1 VLLSGEEKK
10 NGKMDGHISH
20 QCLEAYYA
28 PWQHKIHP
36 RFTIADVGK
45 LFRKVTWHYL
55 PSGDI
60 DFSFLSEGDFV
71 VKDVEV
77 DKKTWYCY
85 ICSAWTSR
93 CCSCCRKIAY
103 CGRDCQRND
112 WQRHKQEPFLLFD
125 PPDQRIPRVI
135 HVTMRS
141 KSKRKYVGEE
151 ESCTQI
157 EHYALMGWARSPDI
171 AGIVLN
177 ESLLQGC
184 VLYDHFKAVSELF
197 RGNHIGHFP
206 KSPFIGVKP
215 EDDAL
220 TSLNEKK
227 EKQKEPSTMTAEEK
241 DTVGVNELDTTCV
254 ICFELWDED
263 FHTMACGVLICVNC
277 YNTIHDSTCPS
288 CRTGLAQGSHILQP
302 NIKKIMNCH
311 RAKMIVKCSNEKCEV
326 RLTLKQMHH
335 HREHECQYSPILCE
349 DCSCLVT
356 RELYQRHVEYE
367 CLLRNVKCML
377 CDSEVV
383 CNQMDAHIEKD
394 CPSAQIVCK
403 KCEASIIRKD
413 ELLHFEQDCPKH
425 VVACKLLCGTIM
437 RRELLAEH
445 CNKCDFRKVACDHC
459 HLAMLYNQLG
469 CHLDVC
475 LKRPTVCY
483 SCNKRFPRQWQVRH
497 ARNEC
502 IHRWQQC
509 HKISATCHHWHRAS
523 SRQFKFHVHDV
534 CPAPFDPHMRLQTGM
549 IVDLF
554 NLTSHSRLWQTILVL
569 DSREEEEDKK
579 EEVAVDHYTIRY
591 KVYVNKTDVNAQI
604 GTTRLERKSQLIA
617 PAWSVNV
624 FEAYINV
631 PIAALQCKRT
641 FCGTILLGDG
651 ASPPPCVVGDVHLFG
666 KNWRYCYA
674 IFADKSNTK
683 LELGGCDSITSWG
696 NTYTRMTHIVSCKVL
711 YYFEFVTMK
720 TQCFLYHEI
729 VQTYCPS
736 ILLRN

>member
-1 VLLSGEEKK
+1 
-10 NGKMDGHISH
+10 
-20 QCLEAYYA
+20 
-28 PWQHKIHP
+28 
-36 RFTIADVGK
+36 
-45 LFRKVTWHYL
+45 
-55 PSGDI
+55 
-60 DFSFLSEGDFV
+60 
-71 VKDVEV
+71 
-77 DKKTWYCY
+77 
-85 ICSAWTSR
+85 
-93 CCSCCRKIAY
+93 
-103 CGRDCQRND
+103 
-112 WQRHKQEPFLLFD
+112 
-125 PPDQRIPRVI
+125 
-135 HVTMRS
+135 
-141 KSKRKYVGEE
+141 
-151 ESCTQI
+151 
-157 EHYALMGWARSPDI
+157 
-171 AGIVLN
+171 
-177 ESLLQGC
+177 
-184 VLYDHFKAVSELF
+184 
-197 RGNHIGHFP
+197 
-206 KSPFIGVKP
+206 
-215 EDDAL
+215 
-220 TSLNEKK
+220 
-227 EKQKEPSTMTAEEK
+227 
-241 DTVGVNELDTTCV
+241 
-254 ICFELWDED
+254 
-263 FHTMACGVLICVNC
+263 
-277 YNTIHDSTCPS
+277 
-288 CRTGLAQGSHILQP
+288 
-302 NIKKIMNCH
+302 
-311 RAKMIVKCSNEKCEV
+311 
-326 RLTLKQMHH
+326 
-335 HREHECQYSPILCE
+335 
-349 DCSCLVT
+349 
-356 RELYQRHVEYE
+356 
-367 CLLRNVKCML
+367 
-377 CDSEVV
+377 
-383 CNQMDAHIEKD
+383 MDAHIEKD

-651 ASPPPCVVGDVHLFG
+651 ASPPCVVGDVHLFG

-711 YYFEFVTMK
+711 YYFEFVLVVNYENTVFFIPRDCPDLLSLDSTSELKPNSIYLMTNASTK
-720 TQCFLYHEI
+720 RDLVRFLRMQSSVSYHDQMIYHDQVMMCFRDIETFEDISKPDLEPNVFVPITNTEADIWPLAFGVREY
-729 VQTYCPS
+729 VDLSPPKPNYD
-736 ILLRN
+736 LNW